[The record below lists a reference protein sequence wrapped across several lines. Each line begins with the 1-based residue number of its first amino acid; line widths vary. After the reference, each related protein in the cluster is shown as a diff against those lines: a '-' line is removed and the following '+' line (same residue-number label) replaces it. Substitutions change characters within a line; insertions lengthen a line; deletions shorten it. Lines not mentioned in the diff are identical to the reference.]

1 MKFCDLTQ
9 FYSPASGGVKRY
21 VTEKAAWLRRH
32 RPEDR
37 HVLIVPG
44 AETRVEGDAVCR
56 VHFLRAP
63 LLSRSTQYRAL
74 LDLEAVSRVLE
85 AEHPDLIE
93 CSDPYQLAWRAQSVG
108 RSLGIPVTG
117 YYHSHFVEAY
127 VEKPARRW
135 FGEFLGGLL
144 VRGAERYARRVYRGF
159 ARTLVPS
166 PALVD
171 VLAAWGVEN
180 AVLAELGVDT
190 QVFQP
195 AGPRWESPAGGRKV
209 LAYVGRLAPEKNVRT
224 LAAAL
229 AEAHRRAPEAFH
241 FLIVGEGNEAECVRA
256 LSASTGQVTWLPAL
270 PAERLPEIYRGAD
283 LFVHPGVLETFGL
296 VTLEA
301 QACGTPVCGI
311 AGTRMDRLCFA
322 GRELWASANDSLALA
337 DAIERFAAADLA
349 ALGRQAAG
357 EVAQRYDWDVRFA
370 HNFGL
375 YDEII
380 AATRRMRSITSP

>member
-21 VTEKAAWLRRH
+21 VTEKAAYLRRR
-32 RPEDR
+32 RPGDR

-44 AETRVEGDAVCR
+44 AETQVEGDATCR
-56 VHFLRAP
+56 IHFLRSP

-93 CSDPYQLAWRAQSVG
+93 CSDPYQLAWRAQAVG

-117 YYHSHFVEAY
+117 YYHSHFIEAY
-127 VEKPARRW
+127 VEKPVRRW
-135 FGEFLGGLL
+135 LGEFLGGLV
-144 VRGAERYARRVYRGF
+144 VRGAERYARRVYGGF

-166 PALVD
+166 PALIET
-171 VLAAWGVEN
+171 LGGWGVGN

-190 QVFQP
+190 ALFRP
-195 AGPRWESPAGGRKV
+195 DGPRWERPADAGRV

-224 LAAAL
+224 LAAAF
-229 AEAHRRAPEAFH
+229 AELHRRGPGAFH
-241 FLIVGEGNEAECVRA
+241 FLIVGEGNERDCIESLATA
-256 LSASTGQVTWLPAL
+256 TGQVTWLPAL

-322 GRELWASANDSLALA
+322 GREHWAKANTPVALA
-337 DAIERFAAADLA
+337 EAIEDFARGDLA
-349 ALGRQAAG
+349 ALGREAAG
-357 EVAQRYDWDVRFA
+357 AVAARYDWDARFA
-370 HNFGL
+370 HIFGI
-375 YDEII
+375 YDEILTQRRAG
-380 AATRRMRSITSP
+380 AATSP